1 MAYKQVH
8 TYVQYFRKNAQ
19 EERVFLEIIK
29 GKKISN
35 SRGIT
40 NAGCSMEKP
49 TQAKNRNKLRQF
61 LPAMNCGNFLPEIN
75 FDKLYQ
81 H

>member
-1 MAYKQVH
+1 MYNTSGKTH
-8 TYVQYFRKNAQ
+8 KRKESFWKLLKAKN
-19 EERVFLEIIK
+19 
-29 GKKISN
+29 SN

-40 NAGCSMEKP
+40 NAGCSMEQP
-49 TQAKNRNKLRQF
+49 TPAKNRNKLRQF